1 MKRDPRR
8 RMIMRWVAQI
18 IRVLAL
24 AAPLGLTVQGK
35 RRRLVM
41 GRSAEALPAFLT
53 HCRGFLKSQ

>member
-1 MKRDPRR
+1 
-8 RMIMRWVAQI
+8 MIMRWVAQI